1 LVDTAAAGAP
11 GLVVKTDAGALV
23 AIVLDP
29 KTTFLR
35 VKPGAATLTDA
46 QPSSLADIGVG
57 DRVLARG
64 SKSADGKSVAARQVV
79 QMTRTDLTD
88 KQDKERAD
96 WRRRG
101 VVGVVTAL
109 DSAKRE
115 VTLSLRSASGAETLQ
130 VAMPEGSTVFR
141 RYAPDSVKWSDARP
155 SSFEELRV
163 GDQLRALGDRSADNA
178 HFAAEQVVSGA
189 FRNVTGIVESV
200 DAAQSTLVL
209 HDTASE
215 QRITVRVGAD
225 TLLRKLPAF
234 GAMGGSG
241 GAGLGGGGW
250 RGGAGAAGG
259 GAGAAGGSAG
269 SGRRGGIG
277 GDMLERMPA
286 ITLAEIAPGNAV
298 AVSSTAGEDASHMT
312 AIALLTGL
320 EALAAPRSRGR
331 RGGET
336 DLGLPQ
342 GILDISI
349 GLP

>member
-1 LVDTAAAGAP
+1 
-11 GLVVKTDAGALV
+11 
-23 AIVLDP
+23 
-29 KTTFLR
+29 
-35 VKPGAATLTDA
+35 
-46 QPSSLADIGVG
+46 
-57 DRVLARG
+57 
-64 SKSADGKSVAARQVV
+64 
-79 QMTRTDLTD
+79 MTRTDITD

-115 VTLSLRSASGAETLQ
+115 VTLSLRSATGAETLQ
-130 VAMPEGSTVFR
+130 VAMPEGKAVFR
-141 RYAPDSVKWSDARP
+141 RYAPDSVKWSDARQ

-163 GDQLRALGDRSADNA
+163 GDQLRALGDRSSDNA
-178 HFAAEQVVSGA
+178 RLAAEQVVSGA

-200 DAAQSTLVL
+200 DAAQNTLVL

-215 QRITVRVGAD
+215 QRITVLVGTD

-241 GAGLGGGGW
+241 GAGW
-250 RGGAGAAGG
+250 RGGAGAGGPGPGAG
-259 GAGAAGGSAG
+259 GAGAQGGAAG

-286 ITLAEIAPGNAV
+286 ITLAEITPGNAV
-298 AVSSTAGEDASHMT
+298 AVSSTAGQDPSRMT

-320 EALAAPRSRGR
+320 EALLAPRSRGR
-331 RGGET
+331 RGGGET